1 MPHHSDTIADWLV
14 SNRLYEDNLFY
25 YALIICFWFFIGFIF
40 LGFEING
47 YSQAQ
52 NLFFNFIYYLII
64 CACMAFCPFWFKL
77 FFSKTHTAKREQE
90 LNAHLNELDDDDR
103 QEVVAYLNET
113 GQLAMRP
120 VQKWALIFLGSY
132 FLFEVFFISAW
143 VKDMALVWEPRWAS
157 ALIEWVRAN
166 TDFVSDEGVNHQLFA
181 VRIKPSDVELYQLY
195 TSEREFLASSFG
207 GATALFQVFRSFC
220 FPLLLGAF
228 ATIIWR
234 PLDWL
239 GGLSVDPRNIH
250 SVGSFLFSSVATLAM
265 MLLFVSII
273 LYFFFLD
280 MSAVLLFDKE
290 HWVHGFSWN
299 FAFVF
304 AILAIKFIYGWF
316 LFWRNILF
324 YR

>member
-1 MPHHSDTIADWLV
+1 MPHSYDAIQDWLI

-25 YALIICFWFFIGFIF
+25 YALIICFWFFIGFVF
-40 LGFEING
+40 LGFELQG
-47 YSQAQ
+47 FSLQQ

-64 CACMAFCPFWFKL
+64 CTMMALCPFWFKL

-90 LNAHLNELDDDDR
+90 LHTHLDELDDEDR
-103 QEVVAYLNET
+103 QEVIDYLTHT
-113 GQLAMRP
+113 GGLAMRP
-120 VQKWALIFLGSY
+120 AQRWALIFLGSY

-157 ALIEWVRAN
+157 VLIEWVRAN
-166 TDFVSDEGVNHQLFA
+166 TDFVSDEGVNHQLFS
-181 VRIKPSDVELYQLY
+181 VYLSHREVELNQLY
-195 TSEREFLASSFG
+195 ASEREFLASSFG

-220 FPLLLGAF
+220 SPLILFAF

-250 SVGSFLFSSVATLAM
+250 SVGSFIFSSIATLAM
-265 MLLFVSII
+265 TLLFLGFIFYIKS
-273 LYFFFLD
+273 LSS
-280 MSAVLLFDKE
+280 SAKLLFGAIYWLE
-290 HWVHGFSWN
+290 QFSWN

-316 LFWRNILF
+316 VFWRNVLF